1 MDEAPSLVVAI
12 PVAKLRLSNAHR
24 SCSSDSVSVSIRRGN
39 WRVRVDLI
47 LILVYEDKGIYLRDH
62 VEYWDVIGDLEQS
75 LKNRVVQDGLLHVH
89 KVKRVLFA
97 GAGVPA

>member
-12 PVAKLRLSNAHR
+12 PVAQLRLSNARR

-75 LKNRVVQDGLLHVH
+75 LKNRVVQYGLLHVH

-97 GAGVPA
+97 GAGVSA